1 MRLASGASSAL
12 DPAVVLDDVTVRF
25 ARQEGAALRRI
36 RLHVD
41 RGEHVVVL
49 GPSGSGKSTLLQ
61 VVTGVVPHTVRAD
74 LRGRVVLAGVATE
87 QTPVADR
94 SRHIGVVPQD
104 PGSAVCL
111 PGVLQELALPL
122 ENHAVAPEDI
132 GPRVDA
138 VLRAVGA
145 DDLRDRATVTLSG
158 GESQRVAMAAA
169 LVTEPEVLVL
179 DEPTSM
185 LDAAGMASL
194 QGSLAT
200 AVALY
205 DPAVLLVEH
214 RLDEWA
220 AGAGAA
226 GLPARAVA
234 LDETGTVLADGPTAT
249 VLREHARQLHRAG
262 CWLPLDAE
270 LYAVTGIEGGL
281 EAPANT
287 DLLRTLGEATP
298 VDDRRLGVIPAAPV
312 LSAHDLVVGRTGR
325 PLLSGIDLT
334 VHPGEIV
341 ALLGANGIG
350 KSTLLLTLAGLLAPI
365 EGRVEGDR
373 PGLVFQ
379 NPEHQFVAHS
389 VRREI
394 GHGLTAQVAVRV
406 VPQQMHRHRLEHLA
420 DQNPFRLSGG
430 EKRRLSLAAMLA
442 HERACLLADE
452 PTLGLDRR
460 DAIATT
466 RTLRQVAAG
475 GSGVVFSSHDV
486 RTVVAVADRAV
497 VLGERGVLADG
508 RPAELLGDA
517 DLTARAGITV
527 PPLLDWLWQKLP
539 VDVVPGVLRGLDDS
553 VGRSA
558 DPVVKPLVVDR

>member
-1 MRLASGASSAL
+1 MRLRPDASSAV

-25 ARQEGAALRRI
+25 PRQEGTALRRV
-36 RLHVD
+36 RLRVE

-49 GPSGSGKSTLLQ
+49 GPSGSGKSTLLH
-61 VVTGVVPHTVRAD
+61 VVTGVVPHTVSAD
-74 LRGRVVLAGVATE
+74 LCGQVVLAGTATE
-87 QTPVADR
+87 QTPVAHR

-122 ENHAVAPEDI
+122 ENHAVAPERI
-132 GPRVDA
+132 GHCLDS

-145 DDLRDRATVTLSG
+145 GDLRDRATATLSG

-185 LDAAGMASL
+185 LDAAGIASL
-194 QGSLAT
+194 RGSLAT
-200 AVALY
+200 AVARY

-234 LDETGTVLADGPTAT
+234 LDENGTVLADGPTAT
-249 VLREHARQLHRAG
+249 VLREHAQQLHRAG

-270 LYAVTGIEGGL
+270 LYAVTGAEGGL
-281 EAPANT
+281 EALANT
-287 DLLRTLGEATP
+287 DLLRTLGEATL
-298 VDDRRLGVIPAAPV
+298 VDDRLRGVSAAPPV
-312 LSAHDLVVGRTGR
+312 LSTHDLVVGRTGR
-325 PLLSGIDLT
+325 PLLTGIDLT
-334 VHPGEIV
+334 VHHGEIV
-341 ALLGANGIG
+341 ALLSANGVG

-365 EGRVEGDR
+365 QGRVEGDR

-394 GHGLTAQVAVRV
+394 GHGLAAQAAAQV
-406 VPQQMHRHRLEHLA
+406 VPQQMRRHRLDHLA

-442 HERACLLADE
+442 HDRACLLADE

-466 RTLRQVAAG
+466 RTLRQVASG

-486 RTVVAVADRAV
+486 RTVVAVADRAIL
-497 VLGERGVLADG
+497 LGETGVLADG
-508 RPAELLGDA
+508 RPTELLVDA
-517 DLTARAGITV
+517 HLTARAGITV
-527 PPLLDWLWQKLP
+527 PPLVNWLWQNLP
-539 VDVVPGVLRGLDDS
+539 VDVVPGVLRGLDDL

-558 DPVVKPLVVDR
+558 DATPAVVDP